1 MSKAAILG
9 AVAVVAVFAG
19 VYYVARDRDAGVE
32 PQAGAA
38 VKSDP
43 AAPPPS
49 PSPVDA
55 TKSTAPVPVRPAVP
69 SDPRLAALMVSQAS
83 DLVELVPGEDGRVI
97 KEIDKDPASAG
108 FGKPLRE
115 YTYHGDKVTG
125 LTVYRYLGGQT
136 QIIRAD
142 VTYKPDGSVDQYRE
156 TTEYDHGK
164 QAR

>member
-1 MSKAAILG
+1 VSKAVIVG
-9 AVAVVAVFAG
+9 VVAVVAVFAG
-19 VYYVARDRDAGVE
+19 VYYVARDRDADVE
-32 PQAGAA
+32 PPAAAA
-38 VKSDP
+38 VKGDP
-43 AAPPPS
+43 AAAAS
-49 PSPVDA
+49 PSAADPTPA
-55 TKSTAPVPVRPAVP
+55 APVAPVRPTVP
-69 SDPRLAALMVSQAS
+69 SDPRLAALMVSPAN
-83 DLVELVPGEDGRVI
+83 DLVEFVPGPDGRVI

-156 TTEYDHGK
+156 DTRYEP
-164 QAR
+164 